1 MSEVSSFRKRWNKH
15 QGELRQLLEDGSQFD
30 EAIKLCLSQHA
41 ALHAAELA
49 AESAIDEPYS
59 YADALLNDMT
69 EEQIRRIPS
78 KEDHSV
84 AWLLWHMARIE
95 DVAMNI
101 LVAGGPQIMNQ
112 ADWLER
118 MGIDIMN
125 TGNLMDEVAVVELS
139 AAVDVEALRAYRLAV
154 GWQTRSIIQN
164 LRPEQLKEK
173 VDPARLERVIA
184 EGAVVEEAR
193 DLIDYWGKRTMAGL
207 LLMPATRHNFV
218 HLNEAER
225 LKKRRQ

>member
-1 MSEVSSFRKRWNKH
+1 
-15 QGELRQLLEDGSQFD
+15 
-30 EAIKLCLSQHA
+30 
-41 ALHAAELA
+41 
-49 AESAIDEPYS
+49 
-59 YADALLNDMT
+59 MT

-154 GWQTRSIIQN
+154 GRQTRSIIQN

>member
-1 MSEVSSFRKRWNKH
+1 MSSYRKLWNKR
-15 QGELRQLLEDGSQFD
+15 QRELRPLLEGGEQF
-30 EAIKLCLSQHA
+30 EGAIQLCLSQHA
-41 ALHAAELA
+41 ALHSAELTPN
-49 AESAIDEPYS
+49 EPYS
-59 YADALLNDMT
+59 FEDALLNDMT

-112 ADWLER
+112 ADWLEW

-154 GWQTRSIIQN
+154 GRQTRSIIQN